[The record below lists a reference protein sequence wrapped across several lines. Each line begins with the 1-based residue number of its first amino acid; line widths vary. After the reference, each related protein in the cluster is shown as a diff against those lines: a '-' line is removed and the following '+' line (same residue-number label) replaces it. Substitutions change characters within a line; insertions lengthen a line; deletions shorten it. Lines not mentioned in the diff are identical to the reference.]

1 MVEVKVLCSCG
12 TKYKFEVEPVRG
24 RMPSAVQCP
33 ACGADGTVTANEY
46 LACLPG
52 VAVPAVE
59 ASAASSVGT
68 SAPAPS
74 RVAAPPVAPPLAMT
88 PTGSGGSGLRLSGAA
103 PAETGAVPGATFAPT
118 GPQPLLQRTVFFVR
132 ERVAVLKLVDTFDI
146 LDPANGQTIGIAKEE
161 PPGWAKWLRLI
172 IDKRWLPT
180 AANVYE
186 REGEPPVLSIHRGFT
201 FLRSKVRVSAGGQSL
216 GYFKSKLIS
225 LGGGF
230 HVYDNQDQ
238 AVAEVKG
245 DWKGWNFRFLSQG
258 RTGNRNSDQE
268 VVRARSGIVYLR
280 RQLRHLDHGPGQR
293 QFTGGC
299 GAAAGRRPG
308 HRHCVQGREGI
319 ALAHAGHIIFKRV
332 SAISLGVAATPMPA
346 TLKASILAWAVPFP
360 PLTIAPA

>member
-52 VAVPAVE
+52 VAVPAAE
-59 ASAASSVGT
+59 T
-68 SAPAPS
+68 PAPS
-74 RVAAPPVAPPLAMT
+74 RVAAPPAAPPRTMT
-88 PTGSGGSGLRLSGAA
+88 PAPSGGSGLRLSGAVA
-103 PAETGAVPGATFAPT
+103 AEAGTVSGATFAPA
-118 GPQPLLQRTVFFVR
+118 GPQPLLQRTMFFVR

-245 DWKGWNFRFLSQG
+245 DWKGWNFRFLSKGG
-258 RTGNRNSDQE
+258 REIGT
-268 VVRARSGIVYLR
+268 VTKKWSGLGR
-280 RQLRHLDHGPGQR
+280 EL
-293 QFTGGC
+293 FTSADNYVISITDLGSASSP
-299 GAAAGRRPG
+299 AAAALLLAAGLAIDI
-308 HRHCVQGREGI
+308 VFKEGK
-319 ALAHAGHIIFKRV
+319 G
-332 SAISLGVAATPMPA
+332 
-346 TLKASILAWAVPFP
+346 
-360 PLTIAPA
+360 